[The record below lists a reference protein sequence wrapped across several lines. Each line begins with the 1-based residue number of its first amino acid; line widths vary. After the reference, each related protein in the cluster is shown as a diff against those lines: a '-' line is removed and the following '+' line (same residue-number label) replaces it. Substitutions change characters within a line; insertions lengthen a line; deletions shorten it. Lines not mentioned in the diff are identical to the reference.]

1 MALDRFVQFPP
12 RKYPKKAE
20 VEQVIKNFL
29 GGVGTVEWKKDRF
42 FISLPGTPTY
52 TYKDIKGAPQR
63 EEIQP
68 ERWIEVCIGNPMDI
82 ITRMADEFTNALA
95 ARLAK
100 AFARY
105 WEGTVDDGT

>member
-20 VEQVIKNFL
+20 IEQVLKNFL
-29 GGVGTVEWKKDRF
+29 GGVGTIKWKNDRF

-52 TYKDIKGAPQR
+52 TYEGIEGAPDHR
-63 EEIQP
+63 EQQP
-68 ERWIEVCIGNPMDI
+68 ERWIEVIPGNPMDVC
-82 ITRMADEFTNALA
+82 TRLADEFTNALA
-95 ARLAK
+95 ARLSE